1 VVVHASKL
9 LSQVASSDPSIV
21 LPCRIALLD
30 VFSTV
35 GMKAYASGW
44 PILVLLQR
52 ELAELRD
59 LGVVLEQYQTSLI
72 GRRGLRF
79 QNLTAFV
86 ELDPPHIP
94 WYRLKSRHIAAPC
107 ESTGPPSHH
116 LIYIR
121 GIATGYTDGADR
133 NGLYR

>member
-1 VVVHASKL
+1 MVVHASKL
-9 LSQVASSDPSIV
+9 LSQVASSDPSVV

-79 QNLTAFV
+79 QNLTAFI

-94 WYRLKSRHIAAPC
+94 WYKLKARHIAAPC
-107 ESTGPPSHH
+107 ESMGPPSQY
-116 LIYIR
+116 LTDIR
-121 GIATGYTDGADR
+121 VIATGYFTSAHPTC
-133 NGLYR
+133 N